1 MSEQAINYE
10 QLVESYENR
19 LLNQLRSHGVDL
31 DFLEMWVPD
40 EDTVSSILNM
50 AEAAGAFGVQSFT
63 VRVNRD
69 TLPAGRTDD
78 LKNALTPIPDVSI
91 EDHEDYCLVH
101 ISSITA

>member
-40 EDTVSSILNM
+40 EDTVS
-50 AEAAGAFGVQSFT
+50 
-63 VRVNRD
+63 R
-69 TLPAGRTDD
+69 
-78 LKNALTPIPDVSI
+78 K
-91 EDHEDYCLVH
+91 
-101 ISSITA
+101 

>member
-40 EDTVSSILNM
+40 ENPVSSILNM
-50 AEAAGAFGVQSFT
+50 VEAAGAFGVESFT

-78 LKNALTPIPDVSI
+78 LKTALAPLSDISV
-91 EDHEDYCLVH
+91 EDQGDHCLVH

>member
-40 EDTVSSILNM
+40 EDPISSILNM
-50 AEAAGAFGVQSFT
+50 AEAAGAFGVEEFC
-63 VRVNRD
+63 VRVEND
-69 TLPAGRTDD
+69 SLPASLRSG
-78 LKNALTPIPDVSI
+78 LKEALSPVSDVTLEEH
-91 EDHEDYCLVH
+91 EDHCLVH
-101 ISSITA
+101 ISNIRA